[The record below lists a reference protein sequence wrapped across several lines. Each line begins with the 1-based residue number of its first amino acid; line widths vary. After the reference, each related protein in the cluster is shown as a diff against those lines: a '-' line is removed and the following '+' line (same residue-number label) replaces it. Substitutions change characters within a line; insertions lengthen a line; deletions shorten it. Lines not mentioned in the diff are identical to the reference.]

1 MDKPIFVVVAS
12 YGGPP
17 NSTRADGSRY
27 GPIVMETDVDE
38 ATLAVA
44 HDRAALLERRG
55 YGACRIGRVVFDDV
69 PQPTPAPQPQPQ
81 PPEPG
86 PLDLPF

>member
-17 NSTRADGSRY
+17 GCTKEDGTRY

-38 ATLAVA
+38 ATLEVA
-44 HDRAALLERRG
+44 QDRAAALERGG
-55 YGACRIGRVVFDDV
+55 YGACRVGRVVFDDV
-69 PQPTPAPQPQPQ
+69 PQPTPAPTPQ